1 MTARSGEEVSEP
13 TDPRA
18 TGERIEQLLE
28 ASSAAGPVA
37 RERAEELV
45 RVVVEL
51 YGAGLERLLE
61 IAYDAG
67 ALTDELLDRLADD
80 ELVASLMLVH
90 GLHPHDVHTRV
101 ERALEKVRPYLGSH
115 GGDVELLEVTEADV
129 VRLRMLGSCDG
140 CASSAVTLQLAV
152 EGAIAELAPE
162 VVGIEVDSTQD
173 GQAPAAASAN
183 GASSGVISIESLSA
197 RLRAAEPPARA
208 EGAGGW
214 QRVAGVEDLA
224 PGEVRCIPVA
234 GLTVAFCRVGRSYY
248 AFRDGCPVC
257 SSSLAGAPL
266 ERALGAAVGSAVL
279 RCPGCGSHYEV
290 HRAGAGIESGRHLD
304 PLPLLERDG
313 GVDIAVPAAATA

>member
-1 MTARSGEEVSEP
+1 VTGTSGEDVSVP
-13 TDPRA
+13 TDARA

-45 RVVVEL
+45 RVVVDL
-51 YGAGLERLLE
+51 YGAGLERMLE

-67 ALTDELLDRLADD
+67 ALTDDLLDRLADD

-162 VVGIEVDSTQD
+162 VVGIEVDE
-173 GQAPAAASAN
+173 APAAPSGN
-183 GASSGVISIESLSA
+183 GASSGMISVESLSS
-197 RLRAAEPPARA
+197 RLRAEPSRA
-208 EGAGGW
+208 EGPGGW
-214 QRVAGVEDLA
+214 QRVAGVEDLGS
-224 PGEVRCIPVA
+224 GEVRCVPVA
-234 GLTVAFCRVGRSYY
+234 GLTVAVVRVGRVFY
-248 AFRDGCPVC
+248 AFRDRCPSC
-257 SSSLAGAPL
+257 ASSLAGAAL
-266 ERALGAAVGSAVL
+266 ERALGAPVGSAVL

-290 HRAGAGIESGRHLD
+290 HRAGAGVESGHHLD

-313 GVDIAVPAAATA
+313 GVEIAVPAAATA

>member
-1 MTARSGEEVSEP
+1 VTGRSGEEASEP

-28 ASSAAGPVA
+28 ASSASGPVA

-67 ALTDELLDRLADD
+67 ALTDKLLDRLADD

-173 GQAPAAASAN
+173 GQAPAAPSGN
-183 GASSGVISIESLSA
+183 GATSGVISVESLSA
-197 RLRAAEPPARA
+197 RLRATEPAPV

-214 QRVAGVEDLA
+214 QRVAGIEDLA
-224 PGEVRCIPVA
+224 SGEVRCVPVA
-234 GLTVAFCRVGRSYY
+234 GLTVAVCRVGRVFY
-248 AFRDGCPVC
+248 AFRDGCPAC

-290 HRAGAGIESGRHLD
+290 HRAGAGVESGRHLD

-313 GVDIAVPAAATA
+313 GVVIAVPAAATA

>member
-67 ALTDELLDRLADD
+67 QLTDELLDRLADD

-115 GGDVELLEVTEADV
+115 GGDVELLEVTQEDV

-162 VVGIEVDSTQD
+162 VVGIEVDNTAED
-173 GQAPAAASAN
+173 RAPAAPSGN
-183 GASSGVISIESLSA
+183 GASSGMISVESLSA
-197 RLRAAEPPARA
+197 RLRATEPARS

-214 QRVAGVEDLA
+214 QRVDGIDDLA
-224 PGEVRCIPVA
+224 SGEVRSVAVA
-234 GLTVAFCRVGRSYY
+234 GLIVAVCRVGRVFY
-248 AFRDGCPVC
+248 AFRDGCPTC

-279 RCPGCGSHYEV
+279 RCPGCGGHYEV
-290 HRAGAGIESGRHLD
+290 HRAGAGVESGRHLD

>member
-1 MTARSGEEVSEP
+1 MTGRSGEDASEP

-18 TGERIEQLLE
+18 TGDRIEQLLE
-28 ASSAAGPVA
+28 ASSASGPVA

-51 YGAGLERLLE
+51 YGAGLERVLE
-61 IAYDAG
+61 IAYDTG
-67 ALTDELLDRLADD
+67 ALTDDLLDQLADD
-80 ELVASLMLVH
+80 DLVASLMLVH

-115 GGDVELLEVTEADV
+115 GGDVELLEVTEGDV

-162 VVGIEVDSTQD
+162 VVGIEVDT
-173 GQAPAAASAN
+173 APALPSGN
-183 GASSGVISIESLSA
+183 GSSSGMISVESLSA
-197 RLRAAEPPARA
+197 RLRAEPRRA
-208 EGAGGW
+208 ESSGGW
-214 QRVAGVEDLA
+214 QRVAGIEDLA
-224 PGEVRCIPVA
+224 SGEVRCVPVA
-234 GLTVAFCRVGRSYY
+234 GLTVAVCRVGRVFY
-248 AFRDGCPVC
+248 AFRDGCPSC
-257 SSSLAGAPL
+257 ASSLAGAPL

-279 RCPGCGSHYEV
+279 RCPGCGNHYEV

-313 GVDIAVPAAATA
+313 GVDIAVPATATA